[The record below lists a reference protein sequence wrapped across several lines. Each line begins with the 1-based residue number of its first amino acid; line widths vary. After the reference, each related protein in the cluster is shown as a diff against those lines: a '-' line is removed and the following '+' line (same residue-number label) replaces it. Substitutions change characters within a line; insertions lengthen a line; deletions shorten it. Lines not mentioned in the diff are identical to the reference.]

1 MHPSP
6 QPIVVAQLPLVS
18 HWQAFYQA
26 PSLRLSRWLTTEAN
40 RPLLHDY
47 LLGLSS
53 GPEAPVCN
61 ALAWD
66 WAAIREQQ
74 ASLPAAVI
82 WLDLSAPETWAGTED
97 ALRTS
102 LASVGRQRFI
112 VLEDAEKVP
121 LQRLARWFPGVV
133 HTATPAV
140 SMDNLLAD
148 LATKAAS
155 SDSSFQQQFHQLSE
169 AVAHLDSKAV
179 EACAA
184 ACLRTCQS
192 EGLLFA
198 EMTVWL
204 TVANY
209 FLAGR
214 QPDEA
219 RLRFVQASERSEVAF
234 ALGDTAAGLLS
245 IQAWLG
251 AAATWQQ
258 RGQTAKSIA
267 LLQQAVDRA
276 EHLGA
281 HMLGVEAA
289 RQLGV
294 AFEQAGQHRAAVAS
308 YQRALQ
314 FAERQPP
321 DQRPR
326 SSIQALGKVYLQRL
340 NTAPERQAL
349 RLRLAQLIG

>member
-18 HWQAFYQA
+18 HWQAFYQT
-26 PSLRLSRWLTTEAN
+26 PSLRLNRWLTTEAN

-47 LLGLSS
+47 LVGLSS
-53 GPEAPVCN
+53 GSEAPVYKVLSQN
-61 ALAWD
+61 WTAVK
-66 WAAIREQQ
+66 EQQ
-74 ASLPAAVI
+74 ASLPAAVV
-82 WLDLSAPETWAGTED
+82 WLDLSVPETWTSTEE

-102 LASVGRQRFI
+102 LASVGPQRFI

-121 LQRLARWFPGVV
+121 LQRLARWFPGMV

-140 SMDNLLAD
+140 SMGSLLAD

-155 SDSSFQQQFHQLSE
+155 PDASFQQQFHQLS
-169 AVAHLDSKAV
+169 AAITRADSKAV
-179 EACAA
+179 EHWAA
-184 ACLRTCQS
+184 TCLHTCQNA
-192 EGLLFA
+192 GLLLA
-198 EMTVWL
+198 EIMVWL

-219 RLRFVQASERSEVAF
+219 RLRFAQAAERSESAF
-234 ALGDTAAGLLS
+234 ALGDTTAGLLS

-251 AAATWQQ
+251 AAAAWQQ
-258 RGQTAKSIA
+258 RSQAVKSIA

-276 EHLGA
+276 EYLGA
-281 HMLGVEAA
+281 DMLGVEAA

-294 AFEQAGQHRAAVAS
+294 AFEQVGQHRAAVAS

-326 SSIQALGKVYLQRL
+326 ASIQAVGKAYLQRL

-349 RLRLAQLIG
+349 RLRLAQIID